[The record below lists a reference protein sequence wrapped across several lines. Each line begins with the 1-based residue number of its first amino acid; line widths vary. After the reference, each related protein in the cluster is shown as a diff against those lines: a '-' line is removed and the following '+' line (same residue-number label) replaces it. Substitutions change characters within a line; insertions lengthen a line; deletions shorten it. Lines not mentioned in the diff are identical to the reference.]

1 MFLVFQII
9 LNMNFPDVYCSN
21 LRMNNLL
28 SSSFFGQKG
37 RRTVRTRCSLK
48 SHSGMMLSSSA
59 SAAVWKSL
67 ITASTNLLGYPTLV
81 NFFLILTISVEKS
94 EAILCALCSSPVI
107 AFRLYRLGTLED
119 QKTGSLPGFSYTDV
133 TVSPFTCE
141 ILVSRN
147 LLGFSSTV
155 CRIFGWY
162 ELRACKSSS
171 GIPFFLLL

>member
-21 LRMNNLL
+21 LRMKNLL

-37 RRTVRTRCSLK
+37 RRTVRTRCSSK
-48 SHSGMMLSSSA
+48 SHSGMMLSSSV

-119 QKTGSLPGFSYTDV
+119 QK
-133 TVSPFTCE
+133 
-141 ILVSRN
+141 
-147 LLGFSSTV
+147 
-155 CRIFGWY
+155 
-162 ELRACKSSS
+162 KSSLQFTR
-171 GIPFFLLL
+171 FFVHRRYCFTVYVRNSCIEEFTRILFYSVSNIWMV